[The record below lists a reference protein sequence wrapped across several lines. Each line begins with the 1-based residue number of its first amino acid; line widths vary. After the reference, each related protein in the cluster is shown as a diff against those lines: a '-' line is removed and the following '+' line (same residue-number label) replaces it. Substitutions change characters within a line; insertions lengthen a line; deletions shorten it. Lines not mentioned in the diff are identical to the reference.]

1 MCLKT
6 VLISG
11 EKEHM
16 TGSKIKKL
24 AAVSL
29 ILLGGV
35 MIFLGVR
42 AGILPPT
49 VTGIGFFVIAAVFL
63 LD

>member
-1 MCLKT
+1 
-6 VLISG
+6 
-11 EKEHM
+11 M
-16 TGSKIKKL
+16 TGSKIKKV

-29 ILLGGV
+29 ILLGAV
-35 MIFLGVR
+35 MIYLGTR

-63 LD
+63 FD

>member
-1 MCLKT
+1 
-6 VLISG
+6 
-11 EKEHM
+11 M
-16 TGSKIKKL
+16 TGSKLKKL
-24 AAVSL
+24 AAVAL
-29 ILLGGV
+29 VALGAV
-35 MIFLGVR
+35 MIFLGMR